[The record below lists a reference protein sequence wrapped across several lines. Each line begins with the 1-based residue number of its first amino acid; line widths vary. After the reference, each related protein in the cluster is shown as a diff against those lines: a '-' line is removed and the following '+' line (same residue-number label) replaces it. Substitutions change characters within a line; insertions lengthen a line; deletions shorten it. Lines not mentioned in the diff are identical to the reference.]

1 MKRPRGANEMGGSD
15 DRAQTD
21 MVKRSQPSQLL
32 RKLRNAQRHRQAQI
46 ARPQGSTGNVR
57 TTPAAE
63 QQPDALSASQW
74 SRRGVLLAL
83 VPLSIVGMVSLFV
96 MGFVGSREIV
106 SFLVGREYVPTTLSR
121 NEQDT
126 TAQVPAETQTPVIVP
141 ELSASS
147 NVAPPTDAKI
157 AEAPEAETVDAPP
170 PAAQPEPVATP
181 EPATTPEPVATA
193 ETETV
198 TAPPAAADTEPESTP
213 APNAAEDTVT
223 PETPTVIA
231 QTDPVKLPPETLE
244 TGTLPPTAV
253 ETENEPPQAVEAQN
267 EPPQAVEVQNEPPQA
282 VETQNEPP
290 KAVETQNEP
299 PQAVEEATPIETA
312 AVDDLIPPSQDA
324 DVPPALHEELLAAEA
339 ETPEPVITRDT
350 SVDTTVIAETP
361 VAEDAAPEAAV
372 PAEQSPLAEVRLA
385 ETPSAEAPTAEAP
398 VAETPAQQPA
408 AIEPD
413 GGTVVTPAAA
423 PTPKTKVN
431 TAIEVATATN
441 PKEEE
446 EPLTRR
452 DNDDLSDELQRRQ
465 NTQPATDDTVAA
477 VTTAETPQVPAP
489 QQTVPTQEVAA
500 LETPAEA
507 AETVENTEPDTAAQA
522 NQLIGEGH
530 SLLAAGDVVQARQLF
545 SRSLATGSAEAA
557 LALGRS
563 FDPKHLSGIQNA
575 NAAADPVTARKWYEE
590 WYRRSVE
597 QGSISP
603 KVRLDRLLQAMSSN

>member
-1 MKRPRGANEMGGSD
+1 MAGSD
-15 DRAQTD
+15 DRPQTD

-57 TTPAAE
+57 TTQEPE

-147 NVAPPTDAKI
+147 NIAPPTDTKFVA
-157 AEAPEAETVDAPP
+157 APDVENAETPR
-170 PAAQPEPVATP
+170 PAAQPESVATP
-181 EPATTPEPVATA
+181 DPATIPEPEATP
-193 ETETV
+193 ETV
-198 TAPPAAADTEPESTP
+198 TVSPAAPDAEPDTAP
-213 APNAAEDTVT
+213 APNATEDTFT
-223 PETPTVIA
+223 AEAPTVTA
-231 QTDPVKLPPETLE
+231 QAEPVKLPPESLE
-244 TGTLPPTAV
+244 TGTLPPKAV
-253 ETENEPPQAVEAQN
+253 ATENEPS
-267 EPPQAVEVQNEPPQA
+267 QA
-282 VETQNEPP
+282 VETP
-290 KAVETQNEP
+290 NEP

-312 AVDDLIPPSQDA
+312 ALDDLIPPSQDA
-324 DVPPALHEELLAAEA
+324 DVPPALQEEPLAIEA
-339 ETPEPVITRDT
+339 ETPEPVVARDT
-350 SVDTTVIAETP
+350 VADTTAVAETP
-361 VAEDAAPEAAV
+361 AEDAAPEATV
-372 PAEQSPLAEVRLA
+372 PAEASPLADVRLAETHLA
-385 ETPSAEAPTAEAP
+385 ETPSAENPAAEAP
-398 VAETPAQQPA
+398 VTETPAQQPA
-408 AIEPD
+408 AAIEPAD
-413 GGTVVTPAAA
+413 DTIVTPAAA

-431 TAIEVATATN
+431 TAIEIAASKN

-452 DNDDLSDELQRRQ
+452 DNDDLSEELQRRQ
-465 NTQPATDDTVAA
+465 DVQITTDDVA
-477 VTTAETPQVPAP
+477 TTDTAAETPPASDP
-489 QQTVPTQEVAA
+489 QEAAPKQEVAS
-500 LETPAEA
+500 LETSAEA
-507 AETVENTEPDTAAQA
+507 TDTGDGGEIDTDAQA
-522 NQLIGEGH
+522 TRLIGEGH

-563 FDPKHLSGIQNA
+563 FDPKHLSGIRNA

-603 KVRLDRLLQAMSSN
+603 KVRLDRLLQAMSAN